1 MKQLIIYNGSED
13 IIKNP
18 IFGYGNIHNDYGPG
32 FYCTEEA
39 RMAGEW
45 ACKKGNNG
53 YINKYMIALEELRV
67 LNLLDKEYTVLNWMA
82 LLLANR
88 TFRIASPIGNAARF
102 YIIENYLVDV
112 AGYDII
118 KGYRADDS
126 YFSFAQA
133 FVENTLSLQALNK
146 ALYLG
151 KLGEQIVLSSQQ
163 AYKNLKYLGTE
174 SARAEVYHP
183 MFKLRDSLAR
193 KQYRQ
198 EVSNMLAVKNDLF
211 VLDIMRMGLKNDDL
225 RL

>member
-1 MKQLIIYNGSED
+1 MKQLIIYHGSED

-18 IFGYGNIHNDYGPG
+18 VFGYGNIHNDYGPG
-32 FYCTEEA
+32 FYCTEDKQ
-39 RMAGEW
+39 MAGEW
-45 ACKKGNNG
+45 ACKRGNNG
-53 YINKYMIALEELRV
+53 YINEYRLALEGLKV
-67 LNLLDKEYTVLNWMA
+67 LNLLDKKYTVLNWMA

-88 TFRIASPIGNAARF
+88 TFRIAGQIGNTARS
-102 YIIENYLVDV
+102 YIVENYLVDV

-163 AYKNLKYLGTE
+163 AYKNLKYLGAE
-174 SARAEVYHP
+174 SARAEIYHP
-183 MFKLRDSLAR
+183 MFKLRDSMAR
-193 KQYRQ
+193 KKFRQ
-198 EVSNMLAVKNDLF
+198 EVSSMLAVKNDLF